1 MLCAILTGYLASRI
15 VFSYVLFDDK
25 GWFDSERS
33 VAPQFALSL
42 TINNRGDAGA
52 IFKGESAMP
61 IPSSYDSPYLSVFA
75 AFRIDIVDILLVQ
88 SGSARKGLPWCNHWQ
103 SLVGLREPLQIH
115 RLSCFLR
122 LPRAVGIHP
131 GLKS

>member
-1 MLCAILTGYLASRI
+1 
-15 VFSYVLFDDK
+15 
-25 GWFDSERS
+25 
-33 VAPQFALSL
+33 
-42 TINNRGDAGA
+42 
-52 IFKGESAMP
+52 MP